1 MSTLNIGGMALGL
14 LFFVVFLLANIE
26 PSTSAIHEVRSNN
39 ASNALT
45 CTTGVAETTCALT
58 LTQPHF
64 YNATTNLTVTQ
75 TSPGSGLESA
85 TIANNK
91 RTVTVSGLTGSTTY
105 AFTVAYQV
113 TNPALTGFGGFDQAL
128 EVIPLLMVIVVL
140 VSAAFFGGAWA
151 VQQ

>member
-1 MSTLNIGGMALGL
+1 M
-14 LFFVVFLLANIE
+14 
-26 PSTSAIHEVRSNN
+26 
-39 ASNALT
+39 
-45 CTTGVAETTCALT
+45 
-58 LTQPHF
+58 
-64 YNATTNLTVTQ
+64 TQ